1 MVTVE
6 LNRGRVTVYE
16 PVRVTVPG
24 YRQVSMSFLSQ
35 PGMRYGGRRTAVT
48 DTVELPATK
57 VVASGQ
63 YVS

>member
-24 YRQVSMSFLSQ
+24 YARLAIMLI
-35 PGMRYGGRRTAVT
+35 VT
-48 DTVELPATK
+48 
-57 VVASGQ
+57 
-63 YVS
+63 

>member
-1 MVTVE
+1 MTVE

-16 PVRVTVPG
+16 PERVTVPG
-24 YRQVSMSFLSQ
+24 YLTLAIMLVERSTVKASH
-35 PGMRYGGRRTAVT
+35 TAVT